1 MPPLR
6 GCEEGIRKIGA
17 SSHEP
22 GARAA
27 RLRHAAAARLGET
40 GSSSP
45 WLKTGGSRS
54 RATPYRLAA
63 SEGGKGPTTNLSL
76 TSQVGWLLVASRTAA
91 ACRSLAASAPGS
103 WSDASAHSPLP
114 AAQRRHVVAWRRQPQ
129 VLSRAETVPPP
140 SRAAAA
146 CRRCAAGGNV
156 VLIAVA
162 QDRGLSLPAHP
173 RPPRGLAVLPGV
185 SRHDMPWTLTI
196 P

>member
-27 RLRHAAAARLGET
+27 RLGHAAAARLGET

-91 ACRSLAASAPGS
+91 ACRSLAAPAPGS
-103 WSDASAHSPLP
+103 WSDDTPHSPLP

-129 VLSRAETVPPP
+129 VHGAMPLLIPP
-140 SRAAAA
+140 SQPRSGGMPPLRGWGKRGPHRRGSRPWALAPGPSPAASRPCSFA
-146 CRRCAAGGNV
+146 R
-156 VLIAVA
+156 
-162 QDRGLSLPAHP
+162 SEPA
-173 RPPRGLAVLPGV
+173 
-185 SRHDMPWTLTI
+185 
-196 P
+196 

>member
-1 MPPLR
+1 
-6 GCEEGIRKIGA
+6 
-17 SSHEP
+17 
-22 GARAA
+22 
-27 RLRHAAAARLGET
+27 
-40 GSSSP
+40 
-45 WLKTGGSRS
+45 
-54 RATPYRLAA
+54 
-63 SEGGKGPTTNLSL
+63 
-76 TSQVGWLLVASRTAA
+76 
-91 ACRSLAASAPGS
+91 
-103 WSDASAHSPLP
+103 
-114 AAQRRHVVAWRRQPQ
+114 AWRRQPQ